1 MSNIQLHCD
10 IKQDYNDIA
19 QYLGAVV
26 EIKQVGH
33 PSYEPIVGVM
43 KTGQLYWSTSL
54 AWDKKYT
61 NSMRPSYNYTR
72 SRTGSE
78 FSSNIVK
85 YDPNYCF
92 QVGTNECNFLL
103 IMFRGCHSRDR
114 MVVVFTTTYP
124 IGAYH
129 H

>member
-19 QYLGAVV
+19 QYLGAVI

-33 PSYEPIVGVM
+33 PSYEPIVGVA
-43 KTGQLYWSTSL
+43 KTGQLYWSTSI

-61 NSMRPSYNYTR
+61 NSMRPSYNYTK

-78 FSSNIVK
+78 FSSNI
-85 YDPNYCF
+85 YFDPNYCF
-92 QVGTNECNFLL
+92 KVRTNECNFLL
-103 IMFRGCHSRDR
+103 NNVQALPC
-114 MVVVFTTTYP
+114 P
-124 IGAYH
+124 
-129 H
+129 

>member
-19 QYLGAVV
+19 QYLGAVI

-33 PSYEPIVGVM
+33 PSYDPIVGVT

-78 FSSNIVK
+78 FSSNMTPIIA
-85 YDPNYCF
+85 P
-92 QVGTNECNFLL
+92 
-103 IMFRGCHSRDR
+103 RSRP
-114 MVVVFTTTYP
+114 MNATKLVFTVESKCH
-124 IGAYH
+124 I
-129 H
+129 